1 MKIFVFKMDCG
12 DEYPVLAESFAAACK
27 IWDQF
32 RLDPRDI
39 LEMREYSNYWEE
51 E

>member
-1 MKIFVFKMDCG
+1 MKIFVFQMDSG
-12 DEYPVLAESFAAACK
+12 TEYPILAQSFAAACK

-32 RLDPRDI
+32 GLDPRDI
-39 LEMREYSNYWEE
+39 LEMREYSNYHEE